1 MTVQLDQTSVRID
14 EDFGEI
20 VITIFMQGQSELN
33 VSVQVDTRVD
43 TASGK
48 NTIRLP
54 SISQPGPV
62 ACTLAIV
69 SEDTCCTSCIPSDF
83 MHVIVNS
90 SFRENFN

>member
-1 MTVQLDQTSVRID
+1 MVNTSHYYIVPDYCTFMFCHEWHTAVTVQLDQTSVRID

-20 VITIFMQGQSELN
+20 VITVFMQGQSELN

-54 SISQPGPV
+54 SIS
-62 ACTLAIV
+62 
-69 SEDTCCTSCIPSDF
+69 
-83 MHVIVNS
+83 
-90 SFRENFN
+90 